1 MGLAMMFRLALLFLL
16 ALSISVLALP
26 DVLGFDIDLPEREA
40 LELWIDAAGLVGPV
54 LVVTLMTAAI
64 VASPL
69 PSAPI
74 ALAAGAAYGHTFG
87 TLLVVLGAELGALA
101 AFLLARGLGR
111 PFVERQFGQKMD
123 NGFLGSQNALTFL
136 VFGSRLLPF
145 LSFDMISYAAGLS
158 KLHLW
163 RFALATLAGII
174 PASFLLAHLG
184 SEAMNGD
191 ARAATWTAVAL
202 GGFTALSLLAAIW
215 RERSNTRKVS

>member
-1 MGLAMMFRLALLFLL
+1 MDVTRLILLVLLVLLIIALAWRDAF
-16 ALSISVLALP
+16 
-26 DVLGFDIDLPEREA
+26 GFDIDLPQRE
-40 LELWIDAAGLVGPV
+40 ELQRWIDAAGLLGPV
-54 LVVTLMTAAI
+54 LVVALMTVAI

-69 PSAPI
+69 PSAPV

-87 TLLVVLGAELGALA
+87 TMLVVLGAELGAVA

-111 PFVERQFGQKMD
+111 PFVERHVGQKLSE
-123 NGFLGSQNALTFL
+123 GFLGSQNTLTFL

-158 KLHLW
+158 NLHFW

-191 ARAATWTAVAL
+191 ARTATWTAAAL
-202 GGFTALSLLAAIW
+202 GGFTALSLVFANW
-215 RERSNTRKVS
+215 RDRNNARQED

>member
-1 MGLAMMFRLALLFLL
+1 MLRAFILISLAAMLLVMTRPE
-16 ALSISVLALP
+16 A
-26 DVLGFDIDLPEREA
+26 LGFDLNLPERED
-40 LELWIDAAGLVGPV
+40 LHRWIDAAGPLGPI
-54 LVVTLMTAAI
+54 LVVGLVTVAI

-69 PSAPI
+69 PSAPV

-87 TLLVVLGAELGALA
+87 TMLVVLGAELGAIA

-111 PFVERQFGQKMD
+111 PFVERHLGKKLGA
-123 NGFLGSQNALTFL
+123 GFLGSQNTLTFP

-158 KLHLW
+158 KLHFW

-191 ARAATWTAVAL
+191 ARTATWTAVAL
-202 GGFTALSLLAAIW
+202 GGFTALSLVFAMW
-215 RERSNTRKVS
+215 RDRRNTRKEG